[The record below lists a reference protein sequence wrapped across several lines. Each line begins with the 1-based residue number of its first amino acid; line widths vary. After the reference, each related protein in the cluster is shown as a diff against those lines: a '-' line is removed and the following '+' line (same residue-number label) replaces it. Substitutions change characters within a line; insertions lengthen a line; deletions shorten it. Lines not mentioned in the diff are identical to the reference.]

1 MLMGTTFM
9 FDSTRSLAD
18 PLSDVLKLA
27 DAQPILSGGFT
38 AGGSWGIR
46 FPKPERIKFFALM
59 KGHCWLRIDEQEE
72 PVSVEEG
79 DVILLSAQRSFTLS
93 GGLDVSPLD
102 ATDIFSGDRSK
113 FARIGEGEDCVQ
125 IGGHVRLDPVSG
137 WRLAEALPRLIHIQA
152 ERPQASVLQWLL
164 HQLVSEQ
171 SSELPG
177 TGLASSQLTQ
187 LMFIQILRVYLEI
200 AGSSAKGLLRT
211 VRDQRIA
218 PALRLMHSD
227 PGHPWHLEDL
237 AKATAMSRTTFAVY
251 FKKVAGVGPLTY
263 LTEWRMRLAEHAL
276 REDKI
281 PVSELAQSL
290 GYTSESAFSHA
301 FKRVTG
307 MAPKHYRISVE
318 SQFSNILRQTPSAKY
333 Q

>member
-1 MLMGTTFM
+1 M
-9 FDSTRSLAD
+9 AD
-18 PLSDVLKLA
+18 PLSDILKLA
-27 DAQPILSGGFT
+27 DAQPVLSGGFT

-46 FPKPERIKFFALM
+46 FPEPDKIKFFALVN
-59 KGHCWLRIDEQEE
+59 GYCWLRIDEQEE
-72 PVSVEEG
+72 PVRVEEG

-102 ATDIFSGDRSK
+102 ANDIFSGDRSK
-113 FARIGEGEDCVQ
+113 FAKIGEGEDCVQ

-171 SSELPG
+171 SSQLPG

-237 AKATAMSRTTFAVY
+237 AKATAMSRTTFAMY

-281 PVSELAQSL
+281 SVSELAQSL

-301 FKRVTG
+301 FKRMTG

-318 SQFSNILRQTPSAKY
+318 GQFQTHN
-333 Q
+333 

>member
-1 MLMGTTFM
+1 L
-9 FDSTRSLAD
+9 
-18 PLSDVLKLA
+18 
-27 DAQPILSGGFT
+27 I
-38 AGGSWGIR
+38 
-46 FPKPERIKFFALM
+46 

-72 PVSVEEG
+72 PVRVEEG

-102 ATDIFSGDRSK
+102 ANKIFSGERSR
-113 FARIGEGEDCVQ
+113 FAKIGEGEDCVQ

-137 WRLAEALPRLIHIQA
+137 WRLADALPRLIHIQA
-152 ERPQASVLQWLL
+152 ERPQAQVLQWLL
-164 HQLVSEQ
+164 HQLVNEQ

-187 LMFIQILRVYLEI
+187 LMFLQVLRVYLEI
-200 AGSSAKGLLRT
+200 AGSSAMGLLRT
-211 VRDQRIA
+211 VGDQRIA

-227 PGHPWHLEDL
+227 PGHSWHLEDL
-237 AKATAMSRTTFAVY
+237 AKATAMSRTTFAMY
-251 FKKVAGVGPLTY
+251 FKKVAGVGPLAY

-281 PVSELAQSL
+281 SVSELAQSL

-307 MAPKHYRISVE
+307 MAPKHYRVSIE
-318 SQFSNILRQTPSAKY
+318 GQLQTHN
-333 Q
+333 